1 MLPGHFPF
9 SFLKFLSFDLYFLGL
24 YQMLLF
30 SALTFHIPQEHLIY
44 SLKISTLVSASLS
57 IITVIFSLHDFSIH
71 GLLVAQM
78 VKNLPKIQENCVRSL
93 GQEDPLK
100 KEMATHSSVIA
111 WRIAWTE
118 EPGRLQSKGSQWGR
132 HDWAN
137 NNIWWFCQ
145 YLTFSNL
152 FFQRLC
158 LPPLHYWPLLPMVT
172 AHLFITSKTNSLSI
186 YSLKHY
192 ILLLI
197 SVFLAYFL
205 YYSSINSLSTFR
217 LSLHHL
223 SSFFAFTSLLKL

>member
-1 MLPGHFPF
+1 M
-9 SFLKFLSFDLYFLGL
+9 YFIRL

-44 SLKISTLVSASLS
+44 SLKISTLDVATLS
-57 IITVIFSLHDFSIH
+57 IITVIFNLHDFNIH
-71 GLLVAQM
+71 VAQM
-78 VKNLPKIQENCVRSL
+78 VNNLPTIQENCVRSL

-111 WRIAWTE
+111 WRIPWTE

-132 HDWAN
+132 HDWAS

-145 YLTFSNL
+145 YLPFWNL

-158 LPPLHYWPLLPMVT
+158 LPPLLYWPLLPMVT

-197 SVFLAYFL
+197 SVFLACFL

-223 SSFFAFTSLLKL
+223 SSFFAFTSLLKLLKNPMFKSKIVLY